1 MRESGQTIVEWL
13 AVLAGVVTLAG
24 ASTVAMPSVAPAV
37 SGGMHTAICDVTG
50 GSCGAQAEPA
60 APAAPATATAA
71 GTPAASPTSPPAS
84 TAPPE
89 QDLCGSSYFN
99 VPELWFTPACANHDH
114 CYGAH
119 QGKAACDTA
128 FLNDMLDICAK
139 LPSSGSVNANFTRAS
154 CRAAARLYYKGV
166 VIGGGFSYCHR
177 PVCRDGE

>member
-24 ASTVAMPSVAPAV
+24 AAAVAMPSVAPAV

-50 GSCGAQAEPA
+50 GSCAAQA
-60 APAAPATATAA
+60 APAAPDRAATQARRAR
-71 GTPAASPTSPPAS
+71 PPRPRPR
-84 TAPPE
+84 PPPD

-99 VPELWFTPACANHDH
+99 VPELWFTPACANHDR

-128 FLNDMLDICAK
+128 FLDDMLAICA
-139 LPSSGSVNANFTRAS
+139 NAPVVGRRELRASRAPRAAPPRTSITRAS
-154 CRAAARLYYKGV
+154 WSGAASPTATAP
-166 VIGGGFSYCHR
+166 CAAN
-177 PVCRDGE
+177 GE

>member
-24 ASTVAMPSVAPAV
+24 AAAVATPSVAPAV
-37 SGGMHTAICDVTG
+37 SGGMHGAICDVTG
-50 GSCGAQAEPA
+50 GSCDAQAASASPTAPPTSA
-60 APAAPATATAA
+60 A
-71 GTPAASPTSPPAS
+71 TPAASPTAPPVS
-84 TAPPE
+84 TAPPH

-99 VPELWFTPACANHDH
+99 VPELWFTPACANHDR

-128 FLNDMLDICAK
+128 FLHDMLAICAT
-139 LPSSGSVNANFTRAS
+139 LPSSGGVNASFTRAS
-154 CRAAARLYYKGV
+154 CRAAAHLYYKGV
-166 VIGGGFSYCHR
+166 VIGGGPSYCHR

>member
-24 ASTVAMPSVAPAV
+24 AATVAMPSVAPAV

-60 APAAPATATAA
+60 APAAPPTAA
-71 GTPAASPTSPPAS
+71 ATPAASPTSPPAS

-99 VPELWFTPACANHDH
+99 VPELWFTPACANHDR

-128 FLNDMLDICAK
+128 FLNDMLATCAK
-139 LPSSGSVNANFTRAS
+139 LPSSGSVNSSFTRAS

-166 VIGGGFSYCHR
+166 VIGGGPSYCHR
-177 PVCRDGE
+177 VVCRDDE

>member
-13 AVLAGVVTLAG
+13 AVLAGVVTFAG
-24 ASTVAMPSVAPAV
+24 AAAVAMPAVAPAV

-50 GSCGAQAEPA
+50 GSCDARAASA
-60 APAAPATATAA
+60 APTTSP
-71 GTPAASPTSPPAS
+71 TPAATPTTVPAG
-84 TAPPE
+84 TAPPR

-99 VPELWFTPACANHDH
+99 VPELWFTTACANHDR

-128 FLNDMLDICAK
+128 FLHDMLAICAT
-139 LPSSGSVNANFTRAS
+139 LPSSGGVNASFTRAS
-154 CRAAARLYYKGV
+154 CRAAAHLYYKGV
-166 VIGGGFSYCHR
+166 VIGGGPSYCHR

>member
-24 ASTVAMPSVAPAV
+24 AAAVATPSVAPAV
-37 SGGMHTAICDVTG
+37 SGGMRSAICDVTG
-50 GSCGAQAEPA
+50 GSCDAQAA
-60 APAAPATATAA
+60 SAPATAPPTSAA
-71 GTPAASPTSPPAS
+71 TSPTAPPVS
-84 TAPPE
+84 TAPPH

-99 VPELWFTPACANHDH
+99 VPELWFTPACANHDR

-128 FLNDMLDICAK
+128 LLNDMLAICAK
-139 LPSSGSVNANFTRAS
+139 LPSSGSVNSSFTRAS

-166 VIGGGFSYCHR
+166 VIGGGPSYCHR
-177 PVCRDGE
+177 VVCRDDE

>member
-13 AVLAGVVTLAG
+13 AVLAGVVTFAG
-24 ASTVAMPSVAPAV
+24 AATAAMPSVAPAV
-37 SGGMHTAICDVTG
+37 SGGMQTAICDVTG
-50 GSCGAQAEPA
+50 GSCGVQAAQA
-60 APAAPATATAA
+60 APTAPSAPLTSAAAPAT
-71 GTPAASPTSPPAS
+71 SPTSPP
-84 TAPPE
+84 PD

-99 VPELWFTPACANHDH
+99 VPELWFTPACANHDR

-128 FLNDMLDICAK
+128 FLNDMLAICAK

-166 VIGGGFSYCHR
+166 VVGGGFSYCHR
-177 PVCRDGE
+177 PVCREGE

>member
-13 AVLAGVVTLAG
+13 AVLAAVVTLAG
-24 ASTVAMPSVAPAV
+24 AATVAMPSVAPAV

-60 APAAPATATAA
+60 APAAPPTATA
-71 GTPAASPTSPPAS
+71 TPAASPTSPPAS

-99 VPELWFTPACANHDH
+99 VPELWFTPACANHDR

-128 FLNDMLDICAK
+128 LLNDMLAICAK
-139 LPSSGSVNANFTRAS
+139 LPSSGSVNSSLTRAS
-154 CRAAARLYYKGV
+154 CRAAARLYYKAW
-166 VIGGGFSYCHR
+166 
-177 PVCRDGE
+177 